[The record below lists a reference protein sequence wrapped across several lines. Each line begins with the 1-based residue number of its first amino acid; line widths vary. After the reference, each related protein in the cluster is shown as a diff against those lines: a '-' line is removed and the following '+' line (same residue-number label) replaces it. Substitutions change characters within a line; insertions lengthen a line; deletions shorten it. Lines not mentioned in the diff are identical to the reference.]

1 MSDLMKQIRIGKRV
15 PTHDG
20 YGVIKSFK
28 HSNGIDFAVVE
39 MDDPKKGTRTTSVEG
54 IKIALLVECKRY

>member
-1 MSDLMKQIRIGKRV
+1 MKRIGIGGRV

-20 YGVIKSFK
+20 HGVITDFK

-39 MDDPKKGTRTTSVEG
+39 MDDPKRAYAHFCRAYQDSS
-54 IKIALLVECKRY
+54 AR